1 MWASAFALVSLL
13 IIMSSLSRSGVLG
26 AIVAY
31 TLIYWYWFARAVRYK
46 GIGVIV
52 IFVFAVC
59 IVTGALIV
67 GYFSHGE
74 LIPGISRLYDLDDS
88 GTSISSR
95 METYSGAIEIMGN
108 PRILFFGVGSGQ
120 FYEALE
126 IHNIDVEF
134 KSYIAPEDKMGS
146 VHNWPLLMITEYGG
160 LVFVLYLFAIYKTV
174 KNALVKG
181 KTVGPPNN
189 LVAIAGIIIAV
200 SYVVPF
206 SFSTSGNTPWLL
218 TPIIMLMA
226 FIHDEYDCKE
236 KIYSF

>member
-1 MWASAFALVSLL
+1 M
-13 IIMSSLSRSGVLG
+13 
-26 AIVAY
+26 
-31 TLIYWYWFARAVRYK
+31 
-46 GIGVIV
+46 IV

-108 PRILFFGVGSGQ
+108 PRILFFVGSGQ